1 MGMDIRKIDDQTYAF
16 DEGGVRFFLLLGTE
30 KALLID
36 SGMMTRN
43 ADELARTLTD
53 LPLELLNTH
62 ADRDHL
68 GSCASFPR
76 FYMHPSEASNFYKTN
91 HAEGQFVPV
100 WEGDV
105 LDLGNRPLEII
116 HLPGHTPGSIAVL
129 DRKAGR
135 IFTGDPVQDGRIYM
149 FGVQREMHAYRESLL
164 RLEARKNEFDE
175 IWPSHGSAPLDTD
188 IIMKLYEAS
197 GEVLAGNVP
206 YTLHELHGQEVGAY
220 DAGCAVFLC
229 EPGLSKEA
237 P

>member
-1 MGMDIRKIDDQTYAF
+1 MDIRKIDEQTIVF
-16 DEGGVRFFLLLGTE
+16 DEGGVRFFLLLGSE

-36 SGMMTRN
+36 SGMMTHD
-43 ADELARTLTD
+43 ADELARKCTG

-68 GSCASFPR
+68 GSLSSFPWS
-76 FYMHPSEASNFYKTN
+76 YMHPSEASNFYKTQG
-91 HAEGQFVPV
+91 AQGRFVPV
-100 WEGDV
+100 WEGDI
-105 LDLGNRPLEII
+105 LDLGGRPLEIV

-129 DRKAGR
+129 DRKCRR

-164 RLEARKNEFDE
+164 RLDARKDEFDE
-175 IWPSHGSAPLDTD
+175 IWPSHGTAPLSPD

-197 GEVLAGNVP
+197 GEVLRGRTP
-206 YTLHELHGQEVGAY
+206 HSEEELHGHTVWAY

-229 EPGLSKEA
+229 DPCLKEEVL
-237 P
+237 